1 MKRKQFLT
9 TCLALGFALGLQAQR
24 RTVQNRPYTDLR
36 PWYLGIAVGAHVQD
50 VTLKNAGPQQLT
62 APDGTNIAADIA
74 VDQDR
79 WDAGFQVGVL
89 GEARLS
95 AHLQLRLTPT
105 LYFGSR
111 HLVFHNRMMPTPT
124 GQPTAQQQTLKT
136 VYVAAPVD
144 LIFAASRLNNHRP
157 YVLAGL
163 APALNLSG
171 RGNDYVRLK
180 PYDIFFAVGLGCDAY
195 LPFFKVKP
203 ELKFMF
209 SLLDVLDRQ
218 RGRTLEDHQM
228 LPYVKSV
235 RSARTQLFALTFY
248 FE

>member
-1 MKRKQFLT
+1 
-9 TCLALGFALGLQAQR
+9 
-24 RTVQNRPYTDLR
+24 
-36 PWYLGIAVGAHVQD
+36 
-50 VTLKNAGPQQLT
+50 
-62 APDGTNIAADIA
+62 
-74 VDQDR
+74 
-79 WDAGFQVGVL
+79 
-89 GEARLS
+89 
-95 AHLQLRLTPT
+95 
-105 LYFGSR
+105 
-111 HLVFHNRMMPTPT
+111 MMPTPT

-180 PYDIFFAVGLGCDAY
+180 PYDVFFAVGLGCDAY

-235 RSARTQLFALTFY
+235 CSARTQLFALTFY

>member
-9 TCLALGFALGLQAQR
+9 TCLAVGFALGLQAQR

-36 PWYLGIAVGAHVQD
+36 PWHLGIAVGAHVQD

-74 VDQDR
+74 ADQDR

-124 GQPTAQQQTLKT
+124 GQPIAQQQTLKT

-157 YVLAGL
+157 MCWQ
-163 APALNLSG
+163 ALL
-171 RGNDYVRLK
+171 
-180 PYDIFFAVGLGCDAY
+180 
-195 LPFFKVKP
+195 
-203 ELKFMF
+203 
-209 SLLDVLDRQ
+209 
-218 RGRTLEDHQM
+218 
-228 LPYVKSV
+228 
-235 RSARTQLFALTFY
+235 QL
-248 FE
+248 

>member
-24 RTVQNRPYTDLR
+24 RMVQNRPYTDLR
-36 PWYLGIAVGAHVQD
+36 PWHLGIAVGTHVQD
-50 VTLKNAGPQQLT
+50 VTLKNVGPQQLT

-89 GEARLS
+89 GAARLS

-111 HLVFHNRMMPTPT
+111 HLVFHNRMTPTPT
-124 GQPTAQQQTLKT
+124 GLPTAQQQTLKT

-163 APALNLSG
+163 ATA
-171 RGNDYVRLK
+171 
-180 PYDIFFAVGLGCDAY
+180 
-195 LPFFKVKP
+195 
-203 ELKFMF
+203 
-209 SLLDVLDRQ
+209 
-218 RGRTLEDHQM
+218 
-228 LPYVKSV
+228 
-235 RSARTQLFALTFY
+235 
-248 FE
+248 